1 MDNKT
6 LEKQLLSL
14 REGIDSVAKDIYENS
29 PADAGTP
36 DASTPEYNQLYA
48 LNGMSYHLDQIL
60 SQLVEDSKYKKPL
73 GTNVVIPRQVLEWL
87 DCNRG
92 TFSREAFIVKCL
104 LEMVQMKW
112 KEDTRKEDTCV
123 DGVD

>member
-1 MDNKT
+1 MDNKS
-6 LEKQLLSL
+6 LEKQLSSL

-36 DASTPEYNQLYA
+36 EYNQLYA
-48 LNGMSYHLDQIL
+48 LNGMSFHLDQIL

-73 GTNVVIPRQVLEWL
+73 GTNVVLPRQVLEWL

-104 LEMVQMKW
+104 LEMIQMKW
-112 KEDTRKEDTCV
+112 KGDTCV
-123 DGVD
+123 DSVE

>member
-1 MDNKT
+1 MDNKS

-29 PADAGTP
+29 PADA
-36 DASTPEYNQLYA
+36 DAPEYNQMYA
-48 LNGMSYHLDQIL
+48 LNGMSFHLDQLL

-73 GTNVVIPRQVLEWL
+73 GTNVVLPRQVLEWL

-104 LEMVQMKW
+104 LGMIQMKA
-112 KEDTRKEDTCV
+112 KEDTCV
-123 DGVD
+123 DSAE

>member
-36 DASTPEYNQLYA
+36 EYNQLYA
-48 LNGMSYHLDQIL
+48 LNGMSFHLDQL
-60 SQLVEDSKYKKPL
+60 LNQLVEDSKYKKPL
-73 GTNVVIPRQVLEWL
+73 GTNVVLPRQVLEWL

-104 LEMVQMKW
+104 LEMIQIK
-112 KEDTRKEDTCV
+112 RNGCACV
-123 DGVD
+123 DGTE

>member
-36 DASTPEYNQLYA
+36 EYNQLYA
-48 LNGMSYHLDQIL
+48 LNGMSFHLDQLL

-73 GTNVVIPRQVLEWL
+73 GTNVVLPRQVLEWL

-104 LEMVQMKW
+104 LEMIQIK
-112 KEDTRKEDTCV
+112 RNGCACV
-123 DGVD
+123 DGTE

>member
-1 MDNKT
+1 MDNKA

-36 DASTPEYNQLYA
+36 EYNQLYA
-48 LNGMSYHLDQIL
+48 LNGMSFHLDQIL
-60 SQLVEDSKYKKPL
+60 NQLVEDSKYKKPL
-73 GTNVVIPRQVLEWL
+73 GTNVVLPRQVLEWL

-104 LEMVQMKW
+104 LEMVQMKV
-112 KEDTRKEDTCV
+112 KEDTCV
-123 DGVD
+123 DSVE

>member
-1 MDNKT
+1 MDNKS

-29 PADAGTP
+29 PADA
-36 DASTPEYNQLYA
+36 DAPEYNQMYA
-48 LNGMSYHLDQIL
+48 LNGMSFHLDQLL

-73 GTNVVIPRQVLEWL
+73 GTNVVLPRQVLEWL

-92 TFSREAFIVKCL
+92 TFSREAFIVKSL
-104 LEMVQMKW
+104 LWMIQMKV
-112 KEDTRKEDTCV
+112 KEDICV
-123 DGVD
+123 DSAE

>member
-1 MDNKT
+1 MDNKS

-36 DASTPEYNQLYA
+36 EYNQLYA
-48 LNGMSYHLDQIL
+48 LNGMSFHLDQL
-60 SQLVEDSKYKKPL
+60 LNQLVEDSKYKKPL
-73 GTNVVIPRQVLEWL
+73 GTNVVLPRQVLEWL

-104 LEMVQMKW
+104 SEMVQMK
-112 KEDTRKEDTCV
+112 RNGCACV
-123 DGVD
+123 DGV

>member
-1 MDNKT
+1 MDNKS

-36 DASTPEYNQLYA
+36 EYNQLYA
-48 LNGMSYHLDQIL
+48 LNGMSFHLDQL
-60 SQLVEDSKYKKPL
+60 LNQLVEDSKYKKPL
-73 GTNVVIPRQVLEWL
+73 GTNVVLPRQVLEWL
-87 DCNRG
+87 DFNRG

-104 LEMVQMKW
+104 LEMIQMKA
-112 KEDTRKEDTCV
+112 KEDACL
-123 DGVD
+123 DGAE

>member
-1 MDNKT
+1 MDNKS

-36 DASTPEYNQLYA
+36 EYNQLYA
-48 LNGMSYHLDQIL
+48 LNGMSFHLDRILNQIL
-60 SQLVEDSKYKKPL
+60 EDSKYKKSL
-73 GTNVVIPRQVLEWL
+73 GTNVVLPRQVLKWL

-104 LEMVQMKW
+104 LEMAQMKV
-112 KEDTRKEDTCV
+112 KEDTCV
-123 DGVD
+123 DSAE